1 MKQNYKLLTGSTTA
15 QPNGIH
21 FFQFLEALRR
31 VQMYDDYTL
40 MDPILESV
48 FPLHPTLD
56 TDSSSGFPLVIQDD
70 GSACNP

>member
-31 VQMYDDYTL
+31 VQLYDDYSL

-48 FPLHPTLD
+48 FPLHPINEQVSD
-56 TDSSSGFPLVIQDD
+56 TGFPLVIQED